1 MKKIEIIDCTFRDE
15 GYYNSW
21 FFNKQL
27 VQRYINDLGKVGLS
41 GAE

>member
-1 MKKIEIIDCTFRDE
+1 MKKIEIIDCTFRDG